1 MDEKKKEIFNVPN
14 ILSMIRLCMIP
25 ATVILIVYDRLLWGL
40 AVFITAELTD
50 LLDGYIARKHN
61 LITKLG
67 SWLDPLADKLMAL
80 AVLITFFT
88 KGIVPPVVLAVV
100 LIKELLMI
108 IGGAIV
114 VKRGYATTANVYGKV
129 AGLMLNLA
137 IGSGFMHFIWAPYD
151 QYAMYA
157 ATVFVVVAFVQ
168 YAVKNISVILNKE
181 KNKEADETDRGER

>member
-1 MDEKKKEIFNVPN
+1 MDEKEIFNVPN

-50 LLDGYIARKHN
+50 LLDGYIARKYN

-157 ATVFVVVAFVQ
+157 ATVFVVAAFVQ